1 MLEQVFKKND
11 AKAIEWYEK
20 ANAYKS
26 IGKIYNDKNDFS
38 EALKWYTKAAETG
51 DSDDQLFLA
60 TYLYNH
66 EMYAE
71 ALEWSEKIIDD
82 ENTNVNIKQEAQDYI
97 KNAKSNLFFQIMLYS
112 QRRKKQRGTQ
122 LQKNQYLIL

>member
-1 MLEQVFKKND
+1 
-11 AKAIEWYEK
+11 
-20 ANAYKS
+20 
-26 IGKIYNDKNDFS
+26 
-38 EALKWYTKAAETG
+38 
-51 DSDDQLFLA
+51 
-60 TYLYNH
+60 
-66 EMYAE
+66 MYAE